1 MHEMEPQDQ
10 HKSITQSLLS
20 KRKRE
25 RKREK
30 KAILKLDYSTNLK
43 LSGSLKTSDQTGKFV
58 EKDKSEK

>member
-1 MHEMEPQDQ
+1 MHEMERQDQ
-10 HKSITQSLLS
+10 HKSQSLLS

-25 RKREK
+25 REREK
-30 KAILKLDYSTNLK
+30 KAILKLDYSTNHK

>member
-1 MHEMEPQDQ
+1 MHEMERQDQ
-10 HKSITQSLLS
+10 HKSQSLLS